1 MSDIEQITLPSGI
14 ECETQELTAEAERVL
29 TNKADV
35 KSGQWINKF
44 IAKALVTINEK
55 PVPEN
60 QGELIN
66 MLLDMRTGDRNYLLL
81 RIRMQSYGDE
91 MIFNY
96 ECPYCHKTSGYKM
109 NLREMLDSGELK
121 IYPFR
126 KDTPVSV
133 ETRDGVAE
141 VDYMTGRVEQWLAS
155 LKDIDTIHQAL
166 AACVSFN
173 GKAPEYKDFV
183 KLRTR
188 DISKI
193 RMAFFDLKGGLDPQ
207 IELNCYECDN
217 SYKVMLAQIPDFFMP
232 LTTMDSIGL

>member
-1 MSDIEQITLPSGI
+1 MDTEKIILPSGI
-14 ECETQELTAEAERVL
+14 ECEIQELTAEAERVL
-29 TNKADV
+29 TNKADI

-44 IAKALVTINEK
+44 IAKALVTINGK

-66 MLLDMRTGDRNYLLL
+66 ILLDMRTGDRNYLLL

-96 ECPYCHKTSGYKM
+96 ECPHCHKTSGYKM
-109 NLREMLDSGELK
+109 NLREMLDSDELK
-121 IYPFR
+121 VYPFR

-133 ETRDGVAE
+133 ETRDGIAE
-141 VDYMTGRVEQWLAS
+141 VDYMTGRTEQWLAS
-155 LKDIDTIHQAL
+155 LKEIDTIHNAL
-166 AACVSFN
+166 AACKSFN
-173 GKAPEYKDFV
+173 GKAPEYKDFI

-193 RMAFFDLKGGLDPQ
+193 RMTFADLKGGLDPQ
-207 IELNCYECDN
+207 IELNCDDCDN

-232 LTTMDSIGL
+232 LTTMDNIGR

>member
-1 MSDIEQITLPSGI
+1 MPDTEKIVLPSGI
-14 ECETQELTAEAERVL
+14 ECEIQELTAEAERVL

-44 IAKALVTINEK
+44 IAKALVKINGK
-55 PVPEN
+55 PVPQN

-66 MLLDMRTGDRNYLLL
+66 MLLDMKTGDRNYLLL

-96 ECPYCHKTSGYKM
+96 ECPKCHKTSGYKL
-109 NLREMLDSGELK
+109 NLREMLDDGTLK

-126 KDTPVSV
+126 EDVPVIV
-133 ETRDGVAE
+133 ETRDGTAE
-141 VDYMTGRVEQWLAS
+141 ISYTTGRSEQWLAS
-155 LKDIDTIHQAL
+155 LKEIDTIHLAL
-166 AACVSFN
+166 AACSSFN
-173 GKAPEYKDFV
+173 GKIPEYKDFC
-183 KLRTR
+183 KLKTR

-193 RMAFFDLKGGLDPQ
+193 RMAYSELKGGLDPQ
-207 IELNCYECDN
+207 FELNCYECDS
-217 SYKVMLAQIPDFFMP
+217 SYKVMLQQIPDFFTP